1 MQAVVLTPK
10 KALNALTEEEDD
22 GVASE
27 NGYRPFLLNPQKRIL
42 LVDRFCIEK
51 PSEEKT
57 NRQLLSLENWFTENK
72 FKEMLGT
79 CRMLFH
85 WKEVV
90 GEE

>member
-1 MQAVVLTPK
+1 M
-10 KALNALTEEEDD
+10 LTEEEDD

-27 NGYRPFLLNPQKRIL
+27 NGYSSFLLNPQKKIF
-42 LVDRFCIEK
+42 LVDRSCIEK

-57 NRQLLSLENWFTENK
+57 NRQLLSLENWFTESR
-72 FKEMLGT
+72 FEEMLGT
-79 CRMLFH
+79 CRMLFN